1 MADVENDSTNQ
12 GGWGRQLPTAVIAV
26 GLTVAGVVGSG
37 IGGYTVA
44 LIVGALTAGDP
55 TELFWFTA
63 ALTFGGELGFFAV
76 GYGYA
81 RVRDRDIPLTGLT
94 DTDTRDALLG
104 TVGALV
110 VGVGLFQLLAVVDL
124 QPESAIAVQ
133 NVDPATFFLTA
144 AVFVL
149 AAPPAEEYLF
159 RGVIQGRLR
168 ETFGSTGAM
177 AGAGLLF
184 GMIHFFNYVG
194 SPLPAM
200 VAGALILSLVGAIFG
215 YAYERTDN
223 LFVPIVAHVGYNFAL
238 MAVSAIQFH

>member
-1 MADVENDSTNQ
+1 MGAVESDSTSQ
-12 GGWGRQLPTAVIAV
+12 GELGRQLLTAGIAV
-26 GLTVAGVVGSG
+26 GLTIAGVAGSA
-37 IGGYTVA
+37 IGGFVVA
-44 LIVGALTAGDP
+44 LLSSVVAAGDP
-55 TELFWFTA
+55 TKLFWFTA
-63 ALTFGGELGFFAV
+63 AVTFAGELGFLAV
-76 GYGYA
+76 GYGHA
-81 RVRDRDIPLTGLT
+81 RARDRDIPLSGLT

-124 QPESAIAVQ
+124 QPESAVAMQDVG
-133 NVDPATFFLTA
+133 PATFFLTA

-168 ETFGSTGAM
+168 DTVGSTGAI

-200 VAGALILSLVGAIFG
+200 IAGALILSLVGAILG
-215 YAYERTDN
+215 YVYERTDN
-223 LFVPIVAHVGYNFAL
+223 LLVPIVAHVGYNLAL
-238 MAVSAIQFH
+238 MAVGALQFL